1 MIYKHVFSIQALTRV
16 PLNQCVFRFKSK
28 PGQKKHEHTHT
39 YIALLNFGVKYVIV
53 NETRDIL
60 SSGQFL

>member
-1 MIYKHVFSIQALTRV
+1 MNT
-16 PLNQCVFRFKSK
+16 
-28 PGQKKHEHTHT
+28 HTHT

-60 SSGQFL
+60 SSGQFLWGFLTDW